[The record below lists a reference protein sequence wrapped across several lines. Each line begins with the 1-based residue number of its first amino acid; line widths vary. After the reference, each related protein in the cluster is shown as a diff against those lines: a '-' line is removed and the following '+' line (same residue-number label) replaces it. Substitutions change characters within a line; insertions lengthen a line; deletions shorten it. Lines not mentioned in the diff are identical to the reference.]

1 MSSFSDYLENEILD
15 HVFGA
20 AAYTAPGTIYVAA
33 FTASPGDDDSGTEVS
48 GGSYA
53 RVAVT
58 NNATNFPAASGG
70 AKSNA
75 NAITFPTASA
85 DWGTVTSIG
94 LYDASTSGNLL
105 GWDDLGTSQSVPTG
119 VTLSIAA
126 GDLDISLT

>member
-1 MSSFSDYLENEILD
+1 MSSFSDYLENELLD

-20 AAYTAPGTIYVAA
+20 AAFTAPSSIYVAA
-33 FTASPGDDDSGTEVS
+33 FTASPGDDDSGTEVT

-75 NAITFPTASA
+75 NAITFPTATA
-85 DWGTVTSIG
+85 DWGTVVAVG

-105 GWDDLGTSQSVPTG
+105 AWADLGTSQSVPSG
-119 VTLSIAA
+119 VTLAIPA